1 MATTQP
7 ETGMNRTGIGT
18 SPRLSSAMVEAT
30 KRFEPNPPGDEH
42 YIAEVRSEMS
52 REVEPIGTIPPPPSV
67 ERGGKAGAAK
77 RTEDYPSQLVDKLG
91 ERLVFERSGV
101 RVYEAL
107 ISKLEGFGEFEG
119 GPDRGDLLHILQE
132 EYEHFRVLEAA
143 LRHLGA
149 DPTVLTPSANL
160 TTTMSSGIVASVL
173 DPRTTLAQCLEA
185 ALVLELADNECWE
198 ALIQMA
204 RDAGQKKLIESFELA
219 IEQERDHLLN
229 VREWVA
235 AAQHRSE

>member
-7 ETGMNRTGIGT
+7 ETGVNRTGIGT
-18 SPRLSSAMVEAT
+18 SPKLSKAMIEAT

-52 REVEPIGTIPPPPSV
+52 REVEPIGTIPPPPTV
-67 ERGGKAGAAK
+67 ERAGKAGARKRAK
-77 RTEDYPSQLVDKLG
+77 DYPSQFVDKLG

-119 GPDRGDLLHILQE
+119 GPERGDLVHILKE
-132 EYEHFRVLEAA
+132 EYEHFRALEAA

-160 TTTMSSGIVASVL
+160 TATMSSGIVASVL
-173 DPRTTLAQCLEA
+173 DPRTTFIQCLDA
-185 ALVLELADNECWE
+185 ALVLELADNESWE
-198 ALIQMA
+198 TLVQMA
-204 RDAGQKKLIESFELA
+204 RDAGHEKLIEAFELA
-219 IEQERDHLLN
+219 IEQEREHLLN

-235 AAQHRSE
+235 AAQHRSD